1 MNIRKT
7 IINDFN
13 GVINLYKQLF
23 EAEKVFDENIIKTY
37 KIDEKEEKKI
47 KKRIRSRKVIFL
59 VAEIDDKIVGLID
72 GYIIESIYF
81 KEKIAYLDHLCVD
94 EKYRNNGIGSK
105 LIEKFSEIS
114 KKKGAK
120 YIKLNAFEEN
130 IPAVSLYSKHGFE
143 SYSIYYMKK
152 ISNK

>member
-105 LIEKFSEIS
+105 LIEKFSDVS
-114 KKKGAK
+114 KSKGAK
-120 YIKLNAFEEN
+120 YIKLNAFENN
-130 IPAVSLYSKHGFE
+130 IPAVSLYNKYGFE
-143 SYSIYYMKK
+143 EYSIFYMKS
-152 ISNK
+152 I

>member
-23 EAEKVFDENIIKTY
+23 EAEKVFDENIVKTY

-105 LIEKFSEIS
+105 LIEKFSDVS
-114 KKKGAK
+114 KSKGAK
-120 YIKLNAFEEN
+120 YIKLNAFENN
-130 IPAVSLYSKHGFE
+130 IPAVNLYNKYGFE
-143 SYSIYYMKK
+143 EYSIFYMKS
-152 ISNK
+152 I